1 MKRVLVF
8 DSGVGGL
15 SVLDAIAASGVAVE
29 LDFLADSA
37 WLPYGSKSDSDVAAR
52 VPELL
57 KQVAAQWRPDLI
69 VIACN
74 TASTIALAPAR
85 AAIDLPIVGVVPP
98 IKPAAAATKTGVI
111 GLLATPPTARR
122 AYTSDLIAQ
131 FAADKVVIRVGST
144 ALVEA
149 AEAKLRGE
157 AVNRSHIQNAID
169 ELFGATDGDKIDAV
183 ALSCTHFPLLAA
195 ELAEAAPRECVWLDS
210 GAAIARRVCDVLALE
225 DGTARAHRAGFT
237 DAQSARELEH
247 AFRARGFTS
256 YAQITPAPP
265 FQATLLDL

>member
-37 WLPYGSKSDSDVAAR
+37 WLPYGSKPDADVAAR
-52 VPELL
+52 VPDLL

-85 AAIDLPIVGVVPP
+85 AAIDVPIVGVVPP
-98 IKPAAAATKTGVI
+98 IKPAAAATKSGVI
-111 GLLATPPTARR
+111 GLLATPATARR
-122 AYTSDLIAQ
+122 AYTGDLIAQ

-144 ALVEA
+144 DLVEA

-157 AVNRSHIQNAID
+157 AVNRSQIQGAVD
-169 ELFGATDGDKIDAV
+169 ELFGAADGDKIDVV
-183 ALSCTHFPLLAA
+183 ALSCTHFPLLAT
-195 ELAEAAPRECVWLDS
+195 ELAEAAPRDCVWLDS
-210 GAAIARRVCDVLALE
+210 GAAIARRVREVLALE
-225 DGTARAHRAGFT
+225 AGPSRAHRAGFT
-237 DAQSARELEH
+237 DASAARELEP

-256 YAQITPAPP
+256 YIEISPAPP
-265 FQATLLDL
+265 FHASLLDL